1 MGSKTLIRR
10 WYLIGAMALGVAP
23 VGAGCG
29 PAEEVEDP
37 SSERQ
42 IGGLTDA
49 EVAAVAQAINDTQ
62 VELGRVALERVD
74 MEVVRRFVQ
83 RVVDQH
89 TRAQTE
95 LGQLLNELTIQP
107 ADHDLVQQVRSEAM
121 RERSRLDLTPRGG
134 LFDRAYID
142 GQLQLLNSYLR
153 LLNNRLVESAT
164 IPEYSQVLERLQD
177 DINDRFNEALQIRD
191 SGAVPH

>member
-10 WYLIGAMALGVAP
+10 WYLIGAMAFIVTP

-29 PAEEVEDP
+29 PAEEEVP
-37 SSERQ
+37 SSQRQ
-42 IGGLTDA
+42 VGGLTDA
-49 EVAAVAQAINDTQ
+49 EVAAVVQAINETEI
-62 VELGRVALERVD
+62 ELGRVALERVD
-74 MEVVRRFVQ
+74 MEVVRRFAQ

-89 TRAQTE
+89 TRAQAE

-107 ADHDLVQQVRSEAM
+107 VEHDLVGQVRSEAL
-121 RERSRLDLTPRGG
+121 RERSRLDITPRGG
-134 LFDRAYID
+134 LFDRIYID

-164 IPEYSQVLERLQD
+164 IPEYRQALERLQD
-177 DINDRFNEALQIRD
+177 DINDRLNEALLIRD